1 MGEFAHL
8 ARRFFASVRRG
19 GPTEADRA
27 WVEDV
32 LSRSE
37 YELWAAQYAPDRRH
51 SASVARRVERELA
64 GEAFGR
70 RGRSPSA
77 AASRELAD
85 EAFGQGAPAGEDTS
99 WVLASA
105 LLHDIGKLES
115 GLGTWGRVWATVA
128 AKVLGA
134 QRVAAWIDH
143 DGCRGRAGRYVNHPE
158 IGAELLRGAR
168 SDPRTVAW
176 ASQHHKPAD
185 SWTLPPEIAQVLHE
199 FDND

>member
-1 MGEFAHL
+1 MGELTHL
-8 ARRFFASVRRG
+8 ARRFFASVHRG

-64 GEAFGR
+64 
-70 RGRSPSA
+70 
-77 AASRELAD
+77 D
-85 EAFGQGAPAGEDTS
+85 EAFGQGAPAGGDTS

-143 DGCRGRAGRYVNHPE
+143 DGCRGKAGRYVNHPE

-176 ASQHHKPAD
+176 ASQHHKPAVH
-185 SWTLPPEIAQVLHE
+185 WTLPPEIAQVLHE